1 MPVLLGA
8 IKSENKNLDLGKLRV
23 IVNKFLNDYG
33 MSARISKGNREIYIE
48 PDTRKTGRLPKGSLD
63 GMQIVYEGGN
73 FEVSQYMAGKNE
85 NELHIYKNTKFLKT
99 ALEELIKGNDRRPI
113 KIYK

>member
-1 MPVLLGA
+1 MAVFLGS
-8 IKSENKNLDLGKLRV
+8 IKSENKNLDIEKLKLV
-23 IVNKFLNDYG
+23 VNKFLNNYG
-33 MSARISKGNREIYIE
+33 MAAKISKGIREIYIE

-63 GMQIVYEGGN
+63 GMQIIYEGGIY
-73 FEVSQYMAGKNE
+73 EVSQYMAGKKE

-99 ALEELIKGNDRRPI
+99 ALEELIKGNDRKPI